1 MAEAIR
7 VLFVE
12 DQPDDVDLIRVRLQR
27 ESVAVEGRTVTTES
41 GLRDALADFLPD
53 VVLCDYTIPGFSGRE
68 ALQIVREQAPFIPFI
83 FVSGTIGE
91 DTAVECLREG
101 ATDYLLKGN
110 LSRLAAAVRRA
121 IAEAGERAHIRE
133 VEQARARLAEI
144 LEATSDLVTMADLER
159 NMTFINEAGCRLLG
173 VTRDEALRHPA
184 DGFYASWA
192 RELIQQEAIPTA
204 LQRGTWQGETAVRAR
219 AGEEIPLSQ
228 VLVAH
233 KGPDGEARF
242 FSTIARDIRERKA
255 YEARLRH
262 LANFDALTG
271 LPNRSLFGDRTA
283 QSLVH
288 ARRTGSCLAV
298 VAIGL
303 DGFKRINEAFGH
315 PVGDQVLR
323 EAAARLLA
331 SVRDG
336 DTAARVGADEFAILL
351 SDLARPEDVYPV
363 VRNLL
368 DALALPQSAGGQEL
382 RVTASA
388 GAAIFPADGANF
400 ETLANNAGAA
410 MRQAKSVERGNF
422 QYYSAGI
429 TGETLARLT
438 IETGLRAALHDGEL
452 VLHYQPQYDLH
463 SGVITGTEALMR
475 WSGPDGKPIGP
486 ARFIPIAEETGLIR
500 GLGEWALAEACHT
513 ALEWMRRPG
522 PPLTLAVNVSPLQLH
537 GDGFAA
543 VVARVLRTSGFPAGQ
558 LELEITES
566 ALVSDQAGALE
577 AVARLKA
584 LGVKIAIDD
593 FGTGYSSLSYLSRLP
608 IDCLKI
614 DQSFIK
620 RMIADPRDAA
630 IVRAVILLGHG
641 LGLTVLA
648 EGVETAEQYG
658 ILQEM
663 GCDQAQGL
671 YMSAAVAGDRLQ
683 LLLDA
688 PPRASARSR
697 EET

>member
-1 MAEAIR
+1 MAETVR

-12 DQPDDVDLIRVRLQR
+12 DQPDDVELIRRRLQR
-27 ESVAVEGRTVTTES
+27 DLLAVEGRTVTTES
-41 GLRDALADFLPD
+41 GLREALAECLPD
-53 VVLCDYTIPGFSGRE
+53 VVLCDYTIPGFSGRQ
-68 ALQIVREQAPFIPFI
+68 ALNIVRAQAPFVPFI

-91 DTAVECLREG
+91 ETAVECLREG

-121 IAEAGERAHIRE
+121 IAEAAERAHVRE
-133 VEQARARLAEI
+133 VEQARAHLAEI

-159 NMTFINEAGCRLLG
+159 KVTFINEAGCRLLG
-173 VTRDEALRHPA
+173 VTREQALHRPV
-184 DGFYASWA
+184 DDFYASWA
-192 RELIQQEAIPTA
+192 RELVRHEAIPSA
-204 LQRGTWQGETAVRAR
+204 LRHGTWQGETAVMAR
-219 AGEEIPLSQ
+219 TGEEIPLSQ

-233 KGPDGEARF
+233 TGPDGKARF

-288 ARRTGSCLAV
+288 ARRTRSCLAV

-315 PVGDQVLR
+315 PAGDQVLR

-331 SVRDG
+331 GVREG
-336 DTAARVGADEFAILL
+336 DTAARVGADEFAVLL

-363 VRNLL
+363 VRTLL
-368 DALALPQSAGGQEL
+368 DALALPQPAGGEEL

-388 GAAIFPADGANF
+388 GAAIFPADGEDF

-422 QYYSAGI
+422 QYYAAAI
-429 TGETLARLT
+429 TDGTLARLK
-438 IETGLRAALHDGEL
+438 IETGLRAALRDGDL
-452 VLHYQPQYDLH
+452 VLHYQPQYELQ
-463 SGVITGTEALMR
+463 SGRMAGAEALMR
-475 WSGPDGKPIGP
+475 WLGADGKPIGP
-486 ARFIPIAEETGLIR
+486 AQFIPVAEETGLIR
-500 GLGEWALAEACHT
+500 SLGEWALAEACHT
-513 ALEWMRRPG
+513 ALEWTRAPG

-537 GDGFAA
+537 GEGIAA
-543 VVARVLRTSGFPAGQ
+543 VVERVLRTSGFPAGQ

-566 ALVSDQAGALE
+566 ALMSDQAGALE
-577 AVARLKA
+577 ALARLKA

-608 IDCLKI
+608 IDRLKV
-614 DQSFIK
+614 DQSFVR
-620 RMIADPRDAA
+620 RMIIDPRDAA

-648 EGVETAEQYG
+648 EGVETAEQLR

-663 GCDQAQGL
+663 GCDQAQGFFL
-671 YMSAAVAGDRLQ
+671 SAAVAGDRLQ
-683 LLLDA
+683 MLLDA
-688 PPRASARSR
+688 PPGASAY
-697 EET
+697 